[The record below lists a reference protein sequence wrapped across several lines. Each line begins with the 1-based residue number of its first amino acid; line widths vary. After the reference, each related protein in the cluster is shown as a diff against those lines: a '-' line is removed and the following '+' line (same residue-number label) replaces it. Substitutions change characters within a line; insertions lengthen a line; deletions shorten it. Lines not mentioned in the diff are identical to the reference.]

1 MWFERSLLKISRA
14 AKRRNLNV
22 LNEAKVQ
29 TDYQKEGLACFGYT
43 IQRETNTGA
52 YGENW
57 NNLWKEQGTRSYQ
70 NLFSSSETKQTEYV
84 VC

>member
-1 MWFERSLLKISRA
+1 MWFDRSLLKISRA

-29 TDYQKEGLACFGYT
+29 TAYQKEGLACFGYT

-57 NNLWKEQGTRSYQ
+57 NNLWKEQDTRSYQ